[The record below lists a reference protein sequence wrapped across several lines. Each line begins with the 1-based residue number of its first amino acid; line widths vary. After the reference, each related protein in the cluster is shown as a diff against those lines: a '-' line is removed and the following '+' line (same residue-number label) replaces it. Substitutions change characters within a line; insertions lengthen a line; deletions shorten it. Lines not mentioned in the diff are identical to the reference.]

1 MGVLRSLALA
11 FSCFSKIP
19 VPQVEWNDENK
30 RFMMACFPLVGVVS
44 GALVAL
50 WCWVCAAAG
59 IGVVLRSVGIVLV
72 PVAVTGGIHLDG
84 FADVVD
90 ALSSHAEPERRRAI
104 LKDPHVGAFAV
115 IGVAAYLL
123 LYAGVASEMLLDW
136 RVVAQLAFVQV
147 LVRCESGFATVVFS
161 GASEG
166 MLASF
171 RTSASRASLATIVV
185 EYVLAAAALVA
196 VLPASGLV
204 AVGAGLACLAALH
217 PFARRNF
224 GGMSGDVAGF
234 FLQVCEL
241 VMVAC
246 VIFVVKAVGL

>member
-30 RFMMACFPLVGVVS
+30 RFIMACFSLVGVVS

-50 WCWVCAAAG
+50 WCWVCALAG
-59 IGVVLRSVGIVLV
+59 LGAVLRSVGVVLV

-123 LYAGVASEMLLDW
+123 LYVGIASEMTLDW
-136 RVVAQLAFVQV
+136 RVVALLALVQV
-147 LVRCESGFATVVFS
+147 VVRCESGFATVVFS
-161 GASEG
+161 GVGEG

-171 RTSASRASLATIVV
+171 RTSASRASLVAICV
-185 EYVLAAAALVA
+185 EYAAAAAAMVAVCPVPGAVALAAGIVCLVA
-196 VLPASGLV
+196 LK
-204 AVGAGLACLAALH
+204 

-234 FLQVCEL
+234 FLQACEL

-246 VIFVVKAVGL
+246 VVFVAKAVGL